1 MKRRW
6 STQALVKY
14 TLLQLPIIVLL
25 TTVLLVI
32 RQWVDLPLWLIVGI
46 IALWAVKD
54 IAMFPVVWRAYDQ
67 SRPGD
72 ATFIVGM
79 QGIAKDRLAPSG
91 YIRIRGELWRAEV
104 MEGGKPIE
112 RGKRVLVM
120 GIEGLTLLVRP
131 EEKETTKTQ

>member
-14 TLLQLPIIVLL
+14 TLLQLPVIVLL
-25 TTVLLVI
+25 TIALFVI

-46 IALWAVKD
+46 IALWTIKD

-72 ATFIVGM
+72 ATSIVGM
-79 QGIAKDRLAPSG
+79 RGTATERLAPSG
-91 YIRIRGELWRAEV
+91 YVQIRGELWLAEV
-104 MEGGKPIE
+104 MQGDKPIE
-112 RGKRVLVM
+112 RGKRVLVV

-131 EEKETTKTQ
+131 EERETTN

>member
-25 TTVLLVI
+25 TIALFVI

-54 IAMFPVVWRAYDQ
+54 IAMFPVVWRAYEQ
-67 SRPGD
+67 GRPGD
-72 ATFIVGM
+72 ATSIVGM
-79 QGIAKDRLAPSG
+79 QGTVTERLAPAG

-104 MEGGKPIE
+104 IHGGNPIE

-120 GIEGLTLLVRP
+120 GINGLTLLVRP
-131 EEKETTKTQ
+131 EEKETTKT

>member
-32 RQWVDLPLWLIVGI
+32 RQWVDIPLWLIVGI
-46 IALWAVKD
+46 IALWVVKD

-67 SRPGD
+67 SRSGD
-72 ATFIVGM
+72 ATSIVGM
-79 QGIAKDRLAPSG
+79 RGVTSERLAPTG
-91 YIRIRGELWRAEV
+91 YVQIRGELWRAEV
-104 MEGGKPIE
+104 TNGGSSIEKGERIRVME
-112 RGKRVLVM
+112 
-120 GIEGLTLLVRP
+120 IEGLTLLVQA
-131 EEKETTKTQ
+131 EDKETTD

>member
-14 TLLQLPIIVLL
+14 TLLQLPVIVLL
-25 TTVLLVI
+25 TIALFVI

-46 IALWAVKD
+46 IALWTIKD

-72 ATFIVGM
+72 ATSIVGM
-79 QGIAKDRLAPSG
+79 RGTATERLAPSG
-91 YIRIRGELWRAEV
+91 YVQIRGELWLAEV
-104 MEGGKPIE
+104 MQGDKPIE
-112 RGKRVLVM
+112 RGKRVLVV

-131 EEKETTKTQ
+131 EERETTD

>member
-67 SRPGD
+67 SRPED